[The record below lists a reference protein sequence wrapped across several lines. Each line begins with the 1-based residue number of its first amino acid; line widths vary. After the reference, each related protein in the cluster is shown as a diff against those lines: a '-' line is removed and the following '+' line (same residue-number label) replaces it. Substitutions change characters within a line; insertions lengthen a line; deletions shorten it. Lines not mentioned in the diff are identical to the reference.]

1 MSQTPEVTFAAY
13 NIRAALQN
21 LNELVEDA
29 YRDHEIVVQYEIKR
43 VRHFEQPGNP
53 KILAV
58 ISQEV
63 A

>member
-1 MSQTPEVTFAAY
+1 MSIDDQKVKAAAQ

-29 YRDHEIVVQYEIKR
+29 YKDHEIVVQYEVKR
-43 VRHFEQPGNP
+43 QRHFEQAGNP

-63 A
+63 